1 MKRALLSFIAFIACF
16 YSAKGQQLSI
26 NDVEV
31 CQGETV
37 SLDLTINT
45 NGGSYGAFQFEMH
58 FPSDGFT
65 TTGNTTVSPSWSG
78 GIFEVG
84 PLTARQG
91 RGAGL
96 SLTDT
101 SIPNGNIV
109 VGTIEISVD
118 DAVAVGNYDVTISN
132 FNFLN
137 GSTYT
142 PVENQTFTIK
152 VVETHKVTLNED
164 SEIAPT
170 NATDVDVL
178 VKRKIYAN
186 EWNTLCLPFN
196 MNATQ
201 VKNVFGSDV
210 KLAELRDWQS
220 YNDNEDKVIA
230 ITVSFRSITAIT
242 ANRPCIIKTSTD
254 VDEFSVDNVDLQP
267 EATPQIEVGTR
278 RVEKGSMTGTYVAN
292 TIVPNKSLFL
302 SDNKFWYSVGTT
314 RMKGYR
320 AYFEFYEVLDALESS
335 GARVSL
341 RIDDETSSV
350 KGVTDQGDKGIAPL
364 YDLQG
369 RKVMTPRK
377 GLYIRNGKILK
388 KD

>member
-1 MKRALLSFIAFIACF
+1 MKRALLSFMAIIACF
-16 YSAKGQQLSI
+16 YSAKAQRLSI
-26 NDVEV
+26 ADIEV
-31 CQGETV
+31 AQGEKASF
-37 SLDLTINT
+37 SLVVNT
-45 NGGSYGAFQFEMH
+45 DGGSYGAFQFEMQ

-78 GIFEVG
+78 GILEVG
-84 PLTARQG
+84 PLTARKG

-101 SIPNGNIV
+101 PIPTGNIV
-109 VGTIEISVD
+109 IGTIEIAVD
-118 DAVAVGNYDVTISN
+118 NTVPIGNYDVTISK
-132 FNFLN
+132 FYFLN
-137 GSTYT
+137 GSSYT
-142 PVENQTFTIK
+142 FVGDQTFKIK
-152 VVETHKVTLNED
+152 VVETQRVILDET
-164 SEIAPT
+164 SEVLPSS
-170 NATDVDVL
+170 ATDVDVL
-178 VKRKIYAN
+178 VKRKIKAN

-242 ANRPCIIKTSTD
+242 ANRPCIIKTSTA

-278 RVEKGSMTGTYVAN
+278 RIEKGSMTGTYVAN